1 MSLFDFFPVRISQRL
16 ELSSDATQNMGSQ
29 ARQTKKI
36 GGGQHNILKRF
47 RGWPPKKCVFILKD
61 IVALSATVETTVVK

>member
-1 MSLFDFFPVRISQRL
+1 
-16 ELSSDATQNMGSQ
+16 MGSQ
-29 ARQTKKI
+29 ARQTRKI